1 MRFSSL
7 SASNVSISHARKLA
21 VVGLAVLFL
30 GACSSTRNVPF
41 TVQSDPLGA
50 QVMLKLKSEDNN
62 QTDWIYLGNTPLT
75 TQRKV
80 SSKYM
85 NKEHSFVVQ
94 VMKEGYSNQA
104 KEWSGL
110 QIKDASKGDNRIY
123 WNPKLVEVGQ

>member
-1 MRFSSL
+1 MRFNNLTKITLALL
-7 SASNVSISHARKLA
+7 S
-21 VVGLAVLFL
+21 VVIL

-50 QVMLKLKSEDNN
+50 QVMLQLKSEGNT

-85 NKEHSFVVQ
+85 SNEHTFVVQ
-94 VMKEGYSNQA
+94 VMKEGYSNQT
-104 KEWSGL
+104 KEWSGK
-110 QIKDASKGDNRIY
+110 QIKEASKSDNRIY

>member
-1 MRFSSL
+1 MHFNSLFNIHSSINR
-7 SASNVSISHARKLA
+7 AKKLTVIGLM
-21 VVGLAVLFL
+21 VVFL

-50 QVMLKLKSEDNN
+50 QVMYRLKSGSTQGE
-62 QTDWIYLGNTPLT
+62 WIYLGNTPLT

-85 NKEHSFVVQ
+85 SNEYTFVVQ

-110 QIKDASKGDNRIY
+110 QIKDASKSDNRIY

>member
-1 MRFSSL
+1 MHFSNSVKI
-7 SASNVSISHARKLA
+7 AI
-21 VVGLAVLFL
+21 VGLCVLFL
-30 GACSSTRNVPF
+30 GACSSTRNVPI

-50 QVMLKLKSEDNN
+50 QVMLKLKSEENS

-80 SSKYM
+80 SSKYL
-85 NKEHSFVVQ
+85 NREHSFVVQ
-94 VMKEGYSNQA
+94 VMKEGYSDQA

-123 WNPKLVEVGQ
+123 WNPKLIEVGQ

>member
-1 MRFSSL
+1 MRFNKL
-7 SASNVSISHARKLA
+7 SISHAKRLA
-21 VVGLAVLFL
+21 VVALTVLFVS
-30 GACSSTRNVPF
+30 ACSTTSNVPF

-50 QVMLKLKSEDNN
+50 QVMMQLKSESS

-80 SSKYM
+80 KSKYM
-85 NKEHSFVVQ
+85 SNDYSFVVQ
-94 VMKEGYSNQA
+94 VMKEGYSHQA

-123 WNPKLVEVGQ
+123 WNPQLVEIGQ